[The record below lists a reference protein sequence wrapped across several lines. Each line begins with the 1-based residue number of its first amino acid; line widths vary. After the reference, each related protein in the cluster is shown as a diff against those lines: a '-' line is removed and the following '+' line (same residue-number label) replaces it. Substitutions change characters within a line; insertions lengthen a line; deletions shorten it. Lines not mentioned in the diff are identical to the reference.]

1 MELYGPFPQL
11 IPLNN
16 WLRSGVNTGERFVT
30 MFEDNVVNTVR
41 RTRDSILL
49 VVLILTIMY
58 LLILNLYYTDQRYR
72 VVVEREGQEGGC
84 PPSVSKRKDVSALKI
99 NDPKRQDD
107 EEVQELRQKVLM
119 YERLNKLLEFNSWM
133 SQHGSKTRQN
143 ILILSNQYCGS
154 ALLGELFNQNPQ
166 VFYLHEPLKS
176 LDFYKE
182 NRPTDVYDAMVTQ
195 QLDGIFQCKFDELSY
210 FTNFMSFQYSS
221 LKSRLASRALS
232 APPLCPEFS
241 SRPFY
246 TIRMCT
252 PLKPQTTSAI
262 CKLHQ
267 HTVVKSIQ
275 LSEVQ
280 KLSYLMD
287 KDNSDYSLK
296 VVHLVRDPRAIVYTH
311 FLTNQSMAMSSSAE
325 NSTKHLK
332 EYSQRLCRNMLS
344 NIKYAITAPSWMQGK
359 YTLLRYEDLG
369 TNPHQIA
376 ELVHKFVGVP
386 MVPQVRVWLDK
397 VAYSSTDVNGHH
409 ESPSYNNQ
417 PMSSSSSGMVEEM
430 VTKNLTD
437 SVHNWRLQLHY
448 QAVRIVETECYEVM
462 NLLGYKIVEDE
473 DELTTLHISLVD

>member
-1 MELYGPFPQL
+1 MIDQFSHSKEEH
-11 IPLNN
+11 
-16 WLRSGVNTGERFVT
+16 ERQKLSVQD
-30 MFEDNVVNTVR
+30 MFEETVTGTVR
-41 RTRDSILL
+41 RTRDTLL
-49 VVLILTIMY
+49 WIILILAILY
-58 LLILNLYYTDQRYR
+58 LLLLNVDQRYR
-72 VVVEREGQEGGC
+72 VVVEREGVEKPC
-84 PPSVSKRKDVSALKI
+84 PPSATKALKRKQMQKGVALKI
-99 NDPKRQDD
+99 EEQDRG
-107 EEVQELRQKVLM
+107 ELEELRQKVLM

-176 LDFYKE
+176 LDYYKE

-221 LKSRLASRALS
+221 LKSRMASRALS
-232 APPLCPEFS
+232 APPLCPEVN

-275 LSEVQ
+275 FSEVH

-287 KDNSDYSLK
+287 KDTSDYSLK
-296 VVHLVRDPRAIVYTH
+296 VVHLVRDPRAIVFTH
-311 FLTNQSMAMSSSAE
+311 FLTNQSLSAS
-325 NSTKHLK
+325 NDSADSTKHLK
-332 EYSQRLCRNMLS
+332 DYSQRLCRNMLS
-344 NIKYAITAPSWMQGK
+344 NIKYAITAPTWLQGK

-376 ELVHKFVGVP
+376 ELVYKFVGVP
-386 MVPQVRVWLDK
+386 MVPQIRVWLDK
-397 VAYSSTDVNGHH
+397 IAYSANHNSQETPG
-409 ESPSYNNQ
+409 PS
-417 PMSSSSSGMVEEM
+417 MASSSSGLMEEL

-437 SVHNWRLQLHY
+437 SVHNWRLQLQY
-448 QAVRIVETECYEVM
+448 QAVRIIEMECYEVM

-473 DELTTLHISLVD
+473 DELTSLDLPLVD

>member
-1 MELYGPFPQL
+1 
-11 IPLNN
+11 
-16 WLRSGVNTGERFVT
+16 
-30 MFEDNVVNTVR
+30 MFEENVITTVR
-41 RTRDSILL
+41 RTRDTILWL
-49 VVLILTIMY
+49 VLILAILY
-58 LLILNLYYTDQRYR
+58 LLLLNLYYTDQRYQ
-72 VVVEREGQEGGC
+72 VVAGLEESEIRC
-84 PPSVSKRKDVSALKI
+84 PPSKLRRRKVQDAGLKI
-99 NDPKRQDD
+99 EEQDRG
-107 EEVQELRQKVLM
+107 ELEELRQKVLM

-176 LDFYKE
+176 LDYYKE

-232 APPLCPEFS
+232 APPLCPEFN

-275 LSEVQ
+275 FSDVH

-296 VVHLVRDPRAIVYTH
+296 VVHLVRDPRAIVFTH
-311 FLTNQSMAMSSSAE
+311 FLTNQSSSLNQSD
-325 NSTKHLK
+325 SSRHLK
-332 EYSQRLCRNMLS
+332 EYSQRLCKNMLA
-344 NIKYAITAPSWMQGK
+344 NIKYAITAPIWLQGK

-376 ELVHKFVGVP
+376 ELVYKFVGVP
-386 MVPQVRVWLDK
+386 MVPQIRVWLDK
-397 VAYSSTDVNGHH
+397 IAYSTNQNSH
-409 ESPSYNNQ
+409 ESPNPS
-417 PMSSSSSGMVEEM
+417 MSSSSSGLMEEL
-430 VTKNLTD
+430 VTKNLSD
-437 SVHNWRLQLHY
+437 SVHNWRSQLQYH
-448 QAVRIVETECYEVM
+448 AVRIIEMECYEVM
-462 NLLGYKIVEDE
+462 NLLGYKVVEDE
-473 DELTTLHISLVD
+473 DELTSLHLSLVD

>member
-1 MELYGPFPQL
+1 MIDQFSHSKEEH
-11 IPLNN
+11 
-16 WLRSGVNTGERFVT
+16 ERQKLSVQD
-30 MFEDNVVNTVR
+30 MFEETVTGTVR
-41 RTRDSILL
+41 RTRDTLL
-49 VVLILTIMY
+49 WIILILAILY
-58 LLILNLYYTDQRYR
+58 LLLLNVDQRYR
-72 VVVEREGQEGGC
+72 VVVEREGVEKPC
-84 PPSVSKRKDVSALKI
+84 PPWSATKALKRKQMQKGVALKI
-99 NDPKRQDD
+99 EEQDRG
-107 EEVQELRQKVLM
+107 ELEELRQKVLM

-176 LDFYKE
+176 LDYYKE

-232 APPLCPEFS
+232 APPLCPEVN

-275 LSEVQ
+275 FSEVH

-287 KDNSDYSLK
+287 KDTSDYSLK
-296 VVHLVRDPRAIVYTH
+296 VVHLVRDPRAIVFTH
-311 FLTNQSMAMSSSAE
+311 FLTNQSLSAS
-325 NSTKHLK
+325 NDSADSTKHLK
-332 EYSQRLCRNMLS
+332 DYSQ
-344 NIKYAITAPSWMQGK
+344 
-359 YTLLRYEDLG
+359 
-369 TNPHQIA
+369 H
-376 ELVHKFVGVP
+376 VP
-386 MVPQVRVWLDK
+386 
-397 VAYSSTDVNGHH
+397 T
-409 ESPSYNNQ
+409 
-417 PMSSSSSGMVEEM
+417 
-430 VTKNLTD
+430 
-437 SVHNWRLQLHY
+437 
-448 QAVRIVETECYEVM
+448 
-462 NLLGYKIVEDE
+462 
-473 DELTTLHISLVD
+473 

>member
-1 MELYGPFPQL
+1 
-11 IPLNN
+11 
-16 WLRSGVNTGERFVT
+16 
-30 MFEDNVVNTVR
+30 MFEETVINKVR
-41 RTRDSILL
+41 RTRDTILWI
-49 VVLILTIMY
+49 VLILAILY
-58 LLILNLYYTDQRYR
+58 LLLLNMYNADQRYR
-72 VVVEREGQEGGC
+72 VVVEREGGENPC
-84 PPSVSKRKDVSALKI
+84 PPSAKSLRRKQIQKGTGLKI
-99 NDPKRQDD
+99 EEQDRG
-107 EEVQELRQKVLM
+107 ELEELRQKVLM

-176 LDFYKE
+176 LDYYKE

-195 QLDGIFQCKFDELSY
+195 QLDGIFQCKFDELSS
-210 FTNFMSFQYSS
+210 FTNFISFQYSS

-232 APPLCPEFS
+232 APPLCPEVN

-275 LSEVQ
+275 FAEVH

-296 VVHLVRDPRAIVYTH
+296 VVHLVRDPRAIVFTH
-311 FLTNQSMAMSSSAE
+311 FLTNQSMSSSN
-325 NSTKHLK
+325 NSADSSKHLK
-332 EYSQRLCRNMLS
+332 DYSQRLCRNMLS
-344 NIKYAITAPSWMQGK
+344 NIKYAITAPTWLQGK

-376 ELVHKFVGVP
+376 ELVYKFVGVP
-386 MVPQVRVWLDK
+386 MVPQIRVWLDK
-397 VAYSSTDVNGHH
+397 IAYSVDHNYQEPS
-409 ESPSYNNQ
+409 SPS
-417 PMSSSSSGMVEEM
+417 MSSSSSGLMEEL

-437 SVHNWRLQLHY
+437 SVHNWRLQLQY
-448 QAVRIVETECYEVM
+448 QAVRIIEMECYEVM

-473 DELTTLHISLVD
+473 DELTSLNLSLVD